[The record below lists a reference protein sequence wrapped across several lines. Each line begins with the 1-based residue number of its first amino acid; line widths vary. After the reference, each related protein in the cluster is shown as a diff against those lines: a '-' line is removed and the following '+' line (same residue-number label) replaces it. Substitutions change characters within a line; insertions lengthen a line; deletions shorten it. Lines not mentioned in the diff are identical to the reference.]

1 MSEEVK
7 KNWWNSSNR
16 WTYLRIAFLSFTTPS
31 RVYDL
36 AHKSHSATIREK
48 VIRGRLIEA
57 GVLGISNSEESS
69 NIDLDKGH
77 I

>member
-31 RVYDL
+31 RVYEL
-36 AHKSHSATIREK
+36 AHKSHSSTIREK

-69 NIDLDKGH
+69 NIDLEKGH